1 MRRRDTNGPGLGAR
15 YALLIA
21 LGVTFNA
28 TASFAYTAEQR
39 AACTPD
45 VFRLC
50 SSEIPD
56 VGRII
61 SCLKKAKPNLSA
73 GCQAVFNSPEIQ
85 AATATRSLATPEG
98 EWCVFSNG
106 VQNPIQDNWLNW
118 CGNAARR
125 Q

>member
-1 MRRRDTNGPGLGAR
+1 MGRLDTNGPRFVVRHVLV
-15 YALLIA
+15 IA
-21 LGVTFNA
+21 LGVTLNA
-28 TASFAYTAEQR
+28 TVGFAYTAEQR

-61 SCLKKAKPNLSA
+61 ACLKNQKPNLSA
-73 GCQAVFNSPEIQ
+73 DCRTVMNSPEIQ
-85 AATATRSLATPEG
+85 AATTRSLATPEG
-98 EWCVFSNG
+98 EWCVFSND
-106 VQNPIQDNWLNW
+106 VQNPIQDNWLKW